1 MLEQLAT
8 HWPAIVSPE
17 ATVVAAAELM
27 DTDGVGAL
35 VVLDGDRITG
45 IVTDRDIVVRGVAR
59 RIDPEGRIDSIMS
72 TDPILIDADAS
83 IADAV
88 ARCRENDI
96 RRLPVMRDGQMV
108 GMVTTDDLLLHLA
121 NVLSDVVSPVGEQ
134 ARHGERSPRP
144 PAVP

>member
-8 HWPAIVSPE
+8 HWPAVVSPG
-17 ATVVAAAELM
+17 TPVVAAAELM
-27 DTDGVGAL
+27 NTEGVGAL
-35 VVLDGDRITG
+35 VVLDDDRVTG

-59 RIDPEGRIDSIMS
+59 RIDPDGRIDSIMS

-83 IADAV
+83 IADAL
-88 ARCRENDI
+88 ALCREHDI
-96 RRLPVMRDGQMV
+96 RRLPVTRGGQMV

-121 NVLSDVVSPVGEQ
+121 HLLTVAVSPVEEQ
-134 ARHGERSPRP
+134 ARHGAPAPRP